1 MQNDQISLIKQ
12 LIQTRL
18 DNLTLEEQAN
28 QSSKKIVE
36 LDQQSVGRLS
46 RMDSLQQQAMAK
58 AVALR
63 RQSEKKTLQD
73 ALSRLNCDE
82 YGVCIDCGDQI
93 AFERLKLKPSVLK
106 CLDCANI

>member
-36 LDQQSVGRLS
+36 LDQQSVGRLN
-46 RMDSLQQQAMAK
+46 R
-58 AVALR
+58 
-63 RQSEKKTLQD
+63 
-73 ALSRLNCDE
+73 DE
-82 YGVCIDCGDQI
+82 YGVCINCGDQI